1 MDIFNGFNIPVW
13 PTSAVVL
20 QVTFSSLGIFLNFM
34 LLYAHKKDPCKLLRS
49 SSSPF
54 IVNIAVIDFLASC
67 TILANQLA
75 HFSLNVFTF
84 TRPVIIPILHMV
96 ILFLESTS
104 FALFLCLSVER
115 FFSPTIIVTPK
126 ISDATLIF
134 GDFGLGFMVLG
145 VSGVVFFEE
154 SPP

>member
-96 ILFLESTS
+96 ILFLQSTS
-104 FALFLCLSVER
+104 FAFVFVSVSR
-115 FFSPTIIVTPK
+115 TIFFGG
-126 ISDATLIF
+126 ISTVASCPDNNSCYSILASCNVALP
-134 GDFGLGFMVLG
+134 VN
-145 VSGVVFFEE
+145 V
-154 SPP
+154 